1 MLHSIVLVLACRES
15 ALHQDEGLGG
25 ENGVCRISGA
35 TVMRSQQIPIKS
47 CRRNPCATYGRR
59 EAQAALGK
67 DNGLKPFS
75 TKILYAAVSVAH
87 ATKGHGTSL
96 VRFIVLHVATV

>member
-1 MLHSIVLVLACRES
+1 MPES
-15 ALHQDEGLGG
+15 
-25 ENGVCRISGA
+25 S
-35 TVMRSQQIPIKS
+35 TFSF
-47 CRRNPCATYGRR
+47 YGRR

-67 DNGLKPFS
+67 DNGLKPFT